1 MVLRCGLLEAR
12 YVIGDALV
20 VGVNGLVG
28 RIVEL
33 GLISVDTYLVMGPT
47 GYLLLYYETFKPP

>member
-1 MVLRCGLLEAR
+1 MLRCGLLEAR
-12 YVIGDALV
+12 YVTGDVLV

-33 GLISVDTYLVMGPT
+33 RSD
-47 GYLLLYYETFKPP
+47 

>member
-1 MVLRCGLLEAR
+1 MALRYGLLEAR
-12 YVIGDALV
+12 YVTGGALV
-20 VGVNGLVG
+20 VCVNGLVE

-47 GYLLLYYETFKPP
+47 GYLLLYYETFKPL